1 MTAVTDL
8 IRRLEG
14 TSPDIQDI
22 RTAVLFIL
30 QQWETL
36 KHHEDLAKKLT
47 ELTDA
52 VGQLA
57 KAQSRIDDTLLELA
71 KAQKRTEES
80 LEKLTVR
87 VDQLTERVDR
97 LTERVDRLTE
107 RVDQLTER
115 VDQLTLRLDQ
125 LTERVDQLTERV
137 DRLTERVDQL
147 AQAQKRTEER
157 VNQLAEAQKRTEE
170 RISQLAE
177 AQKRTEHVLQDL
189 IKEFKGF
196 KKTLGGITNA
206 VGYGLEDRIIALI
219 PAFAAREY
227 DLQVKSALRR
237 FMEYPD
243 GRSDE
248 LNIYAEG
255 HRQGK
260 PVALVGECKSQPGKG
275 DLREFAR
282 KVERLRQHLGIE
294 VEPFLV
300 GYSITPDVAR
310 YAAAEYPHIKL
321 FWSYQFE
328 VLHESSR

>member
-30 QQWETL
+30 QQWETF
-36 KHHEDLAKKLT
+36 KQHEDLTKKLT

-52 VGQLA
+52 VRQLA

-71 KAQKRTEES
+71 KAQKRTQEH
-80 LEKLTVR
+80 LEKLTQR
-87 VDQLTERVDR
+87 VDQLA
-97 LTERVDRLTE
+97 E
-107 RVDQLTER
+107 RVDQLAQAQKRTEERLEKLTLR
-115 VDQLTLRLDQ
+115 VDQ
-125 LTERVDQLTERV
+125 
-137 DRLTERVDQL
+137 LTERVDQL

-157 VNQLAEAQKRTEE
+157 LEKLTLRVDQLTERVDQLAQAQKHTEERLNQLAEAQQRTE
-170 RISQLAE
+170 Q
-177 AQKRTEHVLQDL
+177 VLQGL

-206 VGYGLEDRIIALI
+206 VGYGLEDRIISLI

-227 DLQVKSALRR
+227 DLQVKAALRR
-237 FMEYPD
+237 FIEYPD

-275 DLREFAR
+275 DLKEFAR
-282 KVERLRQHLGIE
+282 KVERLKRHLGIE

-310 YAAAEYPHIKL
+310 YAVAEYPHIKL

-328 VLHESSR
+328 VLRESTR

>member
-107 RVDQLTER
+107 RVDQLT
-115 VDQLTLRLDQ
+115 LRL
-125 LTERVDQLTERV
+125 DQLTERV

-157 VNQLAEAQKRTEE
+157 VNQLTEAQKRTEE
-170 RISQLAE
+170 RISQLTE

-260 PVALVGECKSQPGKG
+260 PVALVGECRSQPGKG

-328 VLHESSR
+328 VLRESSR